1 MQAAM
6 APHPAARGT
15 PWTVALVGNPNC
27 GKTALFNLLTGAR
40 QKVANYAG
48 VTVERKEGQAR
59 LADGTPIAVLDL
71 PGAYSLT
78 PATPDEQVMRD
89 VLLGA
94 RAGEALPVV
103 LVAVVDATNM
113 RMNLRLVLELKA
125 LGRPLILALNMA
137 DVARANGLAIDVA
150 RLQLELG
157 CPVVETVA
165 VRAQGHAA
173 LLSQLQSLLH
183 SLSAAKPAAA
193 IDLAAKA
200 AHSASGSTGG
210 PSVTELQ
217 REVRRILALVAPLA
231 PQRARFQH
239 RLDAVLMHPVA
250 GLLVL
255 AAVLFLIFQAV
266 FSWAAVP
273 MDVIKQAMA
282 AVGDWTLASMPE
294 GPLRSLLV
302 DGVIA
307 GVGGVLVFLPQILI
321 LFFFIL
327 MLEDSGYLPR
337 AAFLLDNVMGK
348 VGLSGR
354 AFIPLL
360 SSFACAIPGI
370 MATRTIANWRDRLA
384 TIMVAP
390 LMTCSARLPVYALL
404 IGAFVPERTV
414 WGLSLRGLTLFG
426 LYLAGVVSAM
436 AVAWAFKRVWMK
448 SAYQL
453 LMLELPPYRV
463 PSLRNLGQGLWER
476 ARIFMQRVGGIIF
489 SLMVILWFLSSYPA
503 PPAGWDASQAPAIT
517 YSLAGMLGHAL
528 QYVFA
533 PIGFNWQI
541 SIALVPGMAAREVAV
556 GALGTVYA
564 LSAAGSGVAD
574 ALSPILAQSW
584 SLATA
589 YSLLA
594 WFVFAPQCLSTLAVV
609 RRETNSW
616 RYPLL
621 MAAYLFGLAY
631 VAAWLTFRITTVLTV

>member
-1 MQAAM
+1 MM
-6 APHPAARGT
+6 TRI
-15 PWTVALVGNPNC
+15 ALVGNPNC

-48 VTVERKEGQAR
+48 VTVERKVGMSR
-59 LADGTPIAVLDL
+59 LPDGSTFEVVDL

-78 PATPDEQVMRD
+78 AATPDEQVMLD
-89 VLLGA
+89 VLQG
-94 RAGEALPVV
+94 RREGEAPPDVV
-103 LVAVVDATNM
+103 VAVVDATNL
-113 RMNLRLVLELKA
+113 RMNLRLVLEIKR
-125 LGRPLILALNMA
+125 LGRPMLVALNMA
-137 DVARANGLAIDVA
+137 DVARAHGVVIDIA
-150 RLQLELG
+150 QLESQLG
-157 CPVVETVA
+157 CAVVETVA
-165 VRAQGHAA
+165 VAHDGHQK
-173 LLSQLQSLLH
+173 LLQRLQIEINRVESKH
-183 SLSAAKPAAA
+183 SNVLQQAVQSSNSG
-193 IDLAAKA
+193 
-200 AHSASGSTGG
+200 SASAS
-210 PSVTELQ
+210 ELQ
-217 REVRRILALVAPLA
+217 QEVQRILALVSPNAPRLG
-231 PQRARFQH
+231 RFQH
-239 RLDAVLMHPVA
+239 RLDALVMHPLW

-266 FSWAAVP
+266 FTWAALP
-273 MDVIKQAMA
+273 MDAIKVAMA
-282 AVGDWTLASMPE
+282 AVGDWTNASMAE

-307 GVGGVLVFLPQILI
+307 GVGGVVIFLPQILI

-327 MLEDSGYLPR
+327 LLEDSGYLPR

-404 IGAFVPERTV
+404 IGAFVPERNV
-414 WGLSLRGLTLFG
+414 AGLSLRGLTLFA
-426 LYLAGVVSAM
+426 LYVAGVVSAM
-436 AVAWAFKRVWMK
+436 AVAWVFKRVWMK
-448 SAYQL
+448 SHYQP
-453 LMLELPPYRV
+453 LMLELPPYRM
-463 PSLRNLGQGLWER
+463 PNLRNLGLGLWER
-476 ARIFMQRVGGIIF
+476 ARIFLNRVGGIIF
-489 SLMVILWFLSSYPA
+489 ALMVVLWFLSSYPS
-503 PPAGWDASQAPAIT
+503 PPVGWDISQGPAIQF
-517 YSLAGMLGHAL
+517 SAAGMLGHAL
-528 QYVFA
+528 QTVFA

-556 GALGTVYA
+556 GALGTVYS
-564 LSAAGSGVAD
+564 LSAAGSGVAE
-574 ALSPILAQSW
+574 ALSPVLVQGW

-621 MAAYLFGLAY
+621 MAGYLFALAY
-631 VAAWLTFRITTVLTV
+631 GASFVTYRLTLWLTA